1 MSRIEGNQIREFF
14 KKEPSFLRI
23 DKLQIFG
30 DGKEKVIVNDP
41 SQPSEKQKREGQ
53 FFVKLPEGLAKIL
66 PGSTFGPDE
75 FLGYLSSEGE
85 VKNTSEEILGGK
97 EGLDFTFE
105 SEAKDFSLEVFRGST
120 NKQGLEIARLAK
132 KFGQI
137 ARENSNRPEGNKIN
151 DSKQRAKYQGH
162 LYGIMK
168 PILAKE
174 SEYNLRI
181 IEDCIASGET
191 IAGVLA
197 ALAEKSKI
205 PVGGKIRVDVA
216 VATTQ
221 GILVLREFARQNNLN
236 LEINVGYLA
245 YGLSRGVDVPGT
257 NARAHANYITY
268 PPGVLADER
277 ISVKARAFLADQA
290 DEIDQNVY
298 VVGDMGDIGKSM
310 RKEYDSRYPWNSFRI
325 DKHGDRNEIEI
336 NLPLFFDEN
345 RPAIL
350 YFANGGYLMKAMRGL
365 AVPNIWANQVVFD
378 AKRVWAQKDE
388 YGYGVLIKNIP
399 EELLAGPKN

>member
-1 MSRIEGNQIREFF
+1 MVAIEVKIREAINGE
-14 KKEPSFLRI
+14 KSFLGI
-23 DKLQIFG
+23 KKLQIFG
-30 DGKEKVIVNDP
+30 DGKEKVIINDP
-41 SQPSEKQKREGQ
+41 SRSPEEQEREGQ
-53 FFVKLPEGLAKIL
+53 FFVKLPEELAQIL
-66 PGSTFGPDE
+66 PGSTFGPEE
-75 FLGYLSSEGE
+75 FLGYLQQEGE
-85 VKNTSEEILGGK
+85 VRATPADLLGERGD
-97 EGLDFTFE
+97 LNF
-105 SEAKDFSLEVFRGST
+105 SYSSNNFSLRVFEGST
-120 NKQGLEIARLAK
+120 NKHALEISRLAK
-132 KFGQI
+132 ELGKLAKKKLDNPDF
-137 ARENSNRPEGNKIN
+137 
-151 DSKQRAKYQGH
+151 RAEYQQH
-162 LYGIMK
+162 LYEVVK
-168 PILAKE
+168 PVLTVT
-174 SEYNLRI
+174 SEPEYKLRV

-257 NARAHANYITY
+257 NARAHANYITF
-268 PPGVLADER
+268 PQEVLNDER
-277 ISVKARAFLADQA
+277 ISVKARALLAKQA
-290 DEIDQNVY
+290 DNVDQNVY

-325 DKHGDRNEIEI
+325 DKHGDRNEVEI
-336 NLPLFFDEN
+336 NLPLFFKEN
-345 RPAIL
+345 RPTVL

-365 AVPNIWANQVVFD
+365 AVPNVWANQVVFD
-378 AKRVWAQKDE
+378 AKRVWAQEDE

-399 EELLAGPKN
+399 EELLAGHKN